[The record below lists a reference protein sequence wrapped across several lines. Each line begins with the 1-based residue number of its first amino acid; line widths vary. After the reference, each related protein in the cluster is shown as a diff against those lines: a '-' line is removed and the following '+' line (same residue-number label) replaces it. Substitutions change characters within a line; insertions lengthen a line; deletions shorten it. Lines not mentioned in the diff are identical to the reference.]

1 MYSRQMRSHP
11 DEDKRK
17 DFLAFTMATRRTLLV
32 THGANANL
40 AKVRAMELSDALTI
54 LQHKLPEGH
63 PELRSAL
70 PRLRD
75 VLQTVLDNPVHRYPA
90 QVSLAPEVRQAA
102 LDDSQAPRR
111 CVQVPDRL
119 ITSAR
124 RSLLELE
131 LEPRTLMGISWRQ
144 IKEVF
149 FSPLVEQM
157 DDTAA
162 SCEDVVVV
170 D

>member
-1 MYSRQMRSHP
+1 MRSHP

-17 DFLAFTMATRRTLLV
+17 DFLAFTVATRRTLLV
-32 THGANANL
+32 TYDGNANL

-70 PRLRD
+70 PHLRD
-75 VLQTVLDNPVHRYPA
+75 VLQTVLDNPVYRYPA

-102 LDDSQAPRR
+102 SDDAPRR

-124 RSLLELE
+124 RSLLDLE
-131 LEPRTLMGISWRQ
+131 RDTRTLMGISWRQ

-149 FSPLVEQM
+149 FSPLVERM
-157 DDTAA
+157 DDTVATW
-162 SCEDVVVV
+162 EDIVV